1 MSGQTIKLFGWI
13 FGILF
18 IVSLLFVLLT
28 GGQSRRRIAVV
39 DIEGQIVAGENG
51 SSIFGNVVA
60 GSETI
65 MSQIR
70 KAAADRSI
78 KGLILKINSPG
89 GSSPASE
96 AIYREV
102 LRFREQTGKP
112 VLAVMGDVAASGGF
126 YIAVGADEI
135 YANPATITGSI
146 GVIMQFANYEDLYQ
160 KYGVEMTTIK
170 SGKYKDIGDSARA
183 LTREEHEMLQLI
195 VNQIYQRFVR
205 AVMSGRKLTEERVL
219 ELAQGQIY
227 TGIQAK
233 KLGLIDYLGNFYDA
247 VDYFSN
253 KINIKGK
260 PLLVY
265 YTETSLIKNII
276 SSLASKIFTGV
287 EKPLTTSQW
296 TDLLFIE
303 KSQYEPGVK
312 NIKLIY

>member
-1 MSGQTIKLFGWI
+1 MSGQTVKLFGWI

-18 IVSLLFVLLT
+18 IVSLMFVLLT
-28 GGQSRRRIAVV
+28 GGQSRRRIAIV

-102 LRFREQTGKP
+102 LRFREETGKP

-170 SGKYKDIGDSARA
+170 SGKYKDIGDSARD

-205 AVMSGRKLTEERVL
+205 AVMSGRKLSEERVL

-247 VDYFSN
+247 VNYFSN
-253 KINIKGK
+253 KINVKGK

-265 YTETSLIKNII
+265 YTETSLIKKII
-276 SSLASKIFTGV
+276 SSFSSKIFTGV

>member
-1 MSGQTIKLFGWI
+1 MGGQTVKLFGWI

-18 IVSLLFVLLT
+18 IVSLMFVLLT
-28 GGQSRRRIAVV
+28 GGQSRRRIAIV

-78 KGLILKINSPG
+78 KGLILQINSPG

-170 SGKYKDIGDSARA
+170 SGKYKDIGDSARD

-205 AVMSGRKLTEERVL
+205 AVMSGRKLSEERVL

-247 VDYFSN
+247 VNYFSN
-253 KINIKGK
+253 KINVKGK

-265 YTETSLIKNII
+265 YTETSLIKKII
-276 SSLASKIFTGV
+276 SSFSSKIFTGV

>member
-1 MSGQTIKLFGWI
+1 MSGQTVKLFGWI

-170 SGKYKDIGDSARA
+170 SGKYKDIGDSARE

-205 AVMSGRKLTEERVL
+205 AVVSGRMLTEERVL

-276 SSLASKIFTGV
+276 SSLSSKIFTGV

>member
-1 MSGQTIKLFGWI
+1 MSGQTVKLFGWI

-28 GGQSRRRIAVV
+28 GGQSRRRMAVV

-65 MSQIR
+65 MAQIR

-170 SGKYKDIGDSARA
+170 SGKYKDIGDSARD

-265 YTETSLIKNII
+265 YTETSLIKKII
-276 SSLASKIFTGV
+276 NSFSSKIFTGV